1 MWARGTGNS
10 DCLKFPE
17 EEQRWFA
24 EEEVEKIIEA
34 AEGQY
39 KVLFHLAYTTG
50 MRAGELFG
58 LRVEDFNFDAGTVR
72 VMRSTFRNIED
83 TPKTQKGRRTIYLD
97 RRTQE
102 DVRVLLAGR
111 TSG

>member
-10 DCLKFPE
+10 DCLKFL
-17 EEQRWFA
+17 RKSSGGSR

-34 AEGQY
+34 AEGRY